1 MGNLYYSLAIQQI
14 ARGYFTSTSY
24 YYITALKTKT
34 KQNATKAHILLLL
47 LYNVCIYIYTDY
59 ITKKYR
65 QHVHITVLN
74 EMPPDSPWRGSAA
87 TSPKKGSVQFPRDQ
101 GPAEW
106 DALELVECWWPSH
119 LPSGKRLHNYG
130 KSAIHG

>member
-24 YYITALKTKT
+24 YITSLKTKT

-47 LYNVCIYIYTDY
+47 LYNVCMYVYIYTDY

-74 EMPPDSPWRGSAA
+74 EMPPDSPWTRQCSHFAQEGL
-87 TSPKKGSVQFPRDQ
+87 GSVPQ
-101 GPAEW
+101 GPGTSGMGCPGAGRM
-106 DALELVECWWPSH
+106 LVT
-119 LPSGKRLHNYG
+119 
-130 KSAIHG
+130 

>member
-24 YYITALKTKT
+24 YITSLKTKT

-47 LYNVCIYIYTDY
+47 LYNVCMYIYIQ
-59 ITKKYR
+59 I
-65 QHVHITVLN
+65 I
-74 EMPPDSPWRGSAA
+74 SPKNIANMFILLYSMKCLLTRPGRGSAA

-106 DALELVECWWPSH
+106 DALELVECW
-119 LPSGKRLHNYG
+119 
-130 KSAIHG
+130 

>member
-1 MGNLYYSLAIQQI
+1 MY
-14 ARGYFTSTSY
+14 
-24 YYITALKTKT
+24 
-34 KQNATKAHILLLL
+34 
-47 LYNVCIYIYTDY
+47 VYIYTDY

-106 DALELVECWWPSH
+106 DAPGAGSNVGDLVTYPLVNVYTTMENQLFMAKSTIF
-119 LPSGKRLHNYG
+119 YG
-130 KSAIHG
+130 HVQ